1 MGNMK
6 TKDRMPVYYPI
17 FLNLSGKKCVVVGG
31 GEVALR
37 KVRALLEHGGDVL
50 VISPELCS
58 ELVRLSKNTETH
70 VLNREYQT
78 GDLDG
83 AFTAIAAT
91 GNLGINRQVMQEARK
106 RAVLVNIV
114 DDAENSDFIV
124 PSHLR
129 RGDVTIAISTAGRSP
144 SLARKIRT
152 KLEKDF
158 GDEYATLA
166 LLINEVR
173 AEVNKQGIKING
185 DVWQEVLDLDL
196 LASLVAKGDNEKA
209 KTILLSNLETQRT
222 KD

>member
-1 MGNMK
+1 MK
-6 TKDRMPVYYPI
+6 RKDRVPVYYPI
-17 FLNLSGKKCVVVGG
+17 SLNLSGKKCVVVGG

-37 KVRALLEHGGDVL
+37 KVRALLEHGGNVL

-58 ELVRLSKNTETH
+58 ALVQLSKSTGTH
-70 VLNREYQT
+70 VLNREYRT

>member
-1 MGNMK
+1 MK
-6 TKDRMPVYYPI
+6 RKDRVPVYYPI
-17 FLNLSGKKCVVVGG
+17 SLNLSGKKCVVVGG

-37 KVRALLEHGGDVL
+37 KVRALLEHGGNVL

-58 ELVRLSKNTETH
+58 ALVQLSKSTGTH
-70 VLNREYQT
+70 VLNREYRA